1 LSLLVAA
8 FAQFELSDPWQIK
21 TTDSSLIYK
30 KPKSGKSKI
39 RKLVQV
45 SRKNGIHWRSQ
56 LVDAI
61 ETREKKLG
69 TAASKLSADL
79 KRIAV
84 NNPTNQVGMNAK
96 PITQFEQIGLT
107 APKKV
112 LQTIAAQTPKNN
124 NRLVLAL
131 SGLSAIG
138 TAGLYLNHRS
148 KHQ

>member
-1 LSLLVAA
+1 VSA
-8 FAQFELSDPWQIK
+8 FAQFELPDPWQSQTIN
-21 TTDSSLIYK
+21 SGLIGK
-30 KPKSGKSKI
+30 KRKSGKTKI

-61 ETREKKLG
+61 ETKSTKLG

-79 KRIAV
+79 KQIAR
-84 NNPTNQVGMNAK
+84 NNPTHQVGMNAR
-96 PITQFEQIGLT
+96 PIVRFEEIGRD

-112 LQTIAAQTPKNN
+112 LQLAAQTPKNN
-124 NRLVLAL
+124 NRLVFAL

-138 TAGLYLNHRS
+138 TAGLYLSNRS
-148 KHQ
+148 NRK

>member
-1 LSLLVAA
+1 LSLLVLA
-8 FAQFELSDPWQIK
+8 FAEFELPDPWQTK
-21 TTDSSLIYK
+21 TTDSSLIGK

-45 SRKNGIHWRSQ
+45 SRKNGMHWRSQ

-69 TAASKLSADL
+69 TAASKLSVDL
-79 KRIAV
+79 KRIAA

-138 TAGLYLNHRS
+138 TAGLYLNRS

>member
-1 LSLLVAA
+1 LSLFVDADLTL
-8 FAQFELSDPWQIK
+8 QK
-21 TTDSSLIYK
+21 R
-30 KPKSGKSKI
+30 KSGKAKI

-45 SRKNGIHWRSQ
+45 SRKSGVHWRSQ

-61 ETREKKLG
+61 ETKEAKLG
-69 TAASKLSADL
+69 TATSKLSADL
-79 KRIAV
+79 KRIAN
-84 NNPTNQVGMNAK
+84 NNPTNQIGMAAK

-112 LQTIAAQTPKNN
+112 LQLAAQTPKNN

-131 SGLSAIG
+131 SGISAIG

>member
-1 LSLLVAA
+1 MSLLVAA
-8 FAQFELSDPWQIK
+8 FAQFELPDPWQIK
-21 TTDSSLIYK
+21 TTDSGLIGK

-61 ETREKKLG
+61 ESREKKLG

-79 KRIAV
+79 KRIAA
-84 NNPTNQVGMNAK
+84 NNPTHQIGIAAR
-96 PITQFEQIGLT
+96 PITRFEEIGRD

-112 LQTIAAQTPKNN
+112 LQLAAQTPKNN
-124 NRLVLAL
+124 NRLVFAL

-138 TAGLYLNHRS
+138 TTGLYLSNRS
-148 KHQ
+148 NRK